1 MGLRKKY
8 RTLREFVK
16 EGIWDVELP
25 TLGRIRRKAVLYLQS
40 LLVTLKTFSNQ
51 KIGYQS
57 VALSFFCTM
66 ATVPLIAVIF
76 SISGG
81 LGLAEKLRDLLYAN
95 FPNSSEVIEKVLEYA
110 NNMLETAA
118 SSTLGLVSFL
128 IFFWLILWMMIQ
140 IEKVFNNVWKASV
153 QRKLWERV
161 LVYFGLITLSPFVA
175 LMIFSGPVLF
185 SHLLTLLGLDT
196 PDFATLST
204 MLSWIVLWVMSS
216 LVISVMYKFIPCCKV
231 RYIHA
236 LVSATIAG
244 AAFTLLQYLYLET
257 QIFITRLSAVYG
269 TVAAVP
275 LFMFWLNF
283 SWFII
288 LFGCELCYAYQSV
301 KALNDNN
308 LNDTLNDAENA

>member
-1 MGLRKKY
+1 MTLKERYKALKKF
-8 RTLREFVK
+8 LK
-16 EGIWDVELP
+16 EDIWDVQIEN
-25 TLGRIRRKAVLYLQS
+25 LGRIKRKMVLYLQA
-40 LLVTLKTFSNQ
+40 LIVTMRTFSKQ

-81 LGLAEKLRDLLYAN
+81 LGIAERLRELLYAN
-95 FPNSSEVIEKVLEYA
+95 FPNSSEVIESVLQYA
-110 NNMLETAA
+110 DNMLETAA
-118 SSTLGLVSFL
+118 SSTLGLISFL

-140 IEKVFNNVWKASV
+140 VEKVFNNVWNVSMS
-153 QRKLWERV
+153 RKLWERT
-161 LVYFGLITLSPFVA
+161 LVYFILIVLSPFVA
-175 LMIFSGPVLF
+175 LILFSGPVTY
-185 SHLLTLLGLDT
+185 SHILSFFGVNTPQVGMFNNILG
-196 PDFATLST
+196 
-204 MLSWIVLWVMSS
+204 WIFFWVLSS
-216 LVISVMYKFIPCCKV
+216 LIISVMYKFIPCCKV

-236 LVSATIAG
+236 LVSAAIAG
-244 AAFTLLQYLYLET
+244 FAFTILQYFYLET

-301 KALNDNN
+301 KALNDNK
-308 LNDTLNDAENA
+308 AETNGKQE

>member
-1 MGLRKKY
+1 MGLRKTYTKIK
-8 RTLREFVK
+8 TFVK
-16 EGIWDVELP
+16 NDIWDLH
-25 TLGRIRRKAVLYLQS
+25 LDGLSDIKRKAVLYLQ
-40 LLVTLKTFSNQ
+40 TLIITLRTFSKQ

-66 ATVPLIAVIF
+66 AAVPLIAVMF

-81 LGLAEKLRDLLYAN
+81 LGLAEQLKQMLLGA
-95 FPNSSEVIEKVLEYA
+95 FPKNPEVIEYVLQYA
-110 NNMLETAA
+110 DNMLETAA

-140 IEKVFNNVWKASV
+140 VEKVFNNVWEVTVKA
-153 QRKLWERV
+153 RRFWESWAVYLV
-161 LVYFGLITLSPFVA
+161 LIVLSPFVA
-175 LMIFSGPVLF
+175 IILFSGPVAY
-185 SHLLTLLGLDT
+185 SHILSLLGLDA
-196 PDFATLST
+196 PQLGMFSSFLGWLLFWAL
-204 MLSWIVLWVMSS
+204 SS
-216 LVISVMYKFIPCCKV
+216 LVISVMYKFIPSVKV
-231 RYIHA
+231 KYIHA
-236 LVSATIAG
+236 LVSASIAG
-244 AAFTLLQYLYLET
+244 FAFTLLQYLYLET

-301 KALNDNN
+301 KALN
-308 LNDTLNDAENA
+308 ENKTETI